1 MCVAPDINLPAPAC
15 HAFYVVAL
23 TLKLYRPTEWGLF
36 GTVPYGTAARITVG
50 TCRRAGDSIVPT
62 AIKVNEEVFTPRQQ
76 AVLTAALDL
85 LVENGDGLTMT
96 AVARRASCSK
106 ETLYKWFG
114 DRDGLLTATVQWQAA
129 KVRMPQVSRMGMTA
143 KTLRL
148 SMEQFAR
155 DLLTVITGEVSIT
168 LNRTAVT
175 HAAQEKDSLGII
187 VLENGP
193 LAIRRRLKPILEAG
207 RDARLLRFES
217 SEDAYR
223 TFFGLVVRDVQIR
236 LLLGDKSLTQTN
248 VTANIEADVEAATDQ
263 FFALYGVKTS
273 QP

>member
-1 MCVAPDINLPAPAC
+1 M
-15 HAFYVVAL
+15 AL
-23 TLKLYRPTEWGLF
+23 
-36 GTVPYGTAARITVG
+36 
-50 TCRRAGDSIVPT
+50 
-62 AIKVNEEVFTPRQQ
+62 AIKVTEETFTPRQQ

-129 KVRMPQVSRMGMTA
+129 KVRMPYVDRSHLNTA
-143 KTLRL
+143 ALRASL
-148 SMEQFAR
+148 EQFAR
-155 DLLTVITGEVSIT
+155 DLLTTLVGQVSIT
-168 LNRTAVT
+168 LNRTAIT
-175 HAAQEKDSLGII
+175 HAAQEKDSLGTI

-193 LAIRRRLKPILEAG
+193 LAIRRRLKPILEAA
-207 RDARLLRFES
+207 RDARLLRFSS

-236 LLLGDKSLTQTN
+236 LLLGDGALTQSN
-248 VTANIEADVEAATDQ
+248 VEANIESDAKVATDQ
-263 FFALYGVKTS
+263 FLTLYGTRANS
-273 QP
+273 

>member
-1 MCVAPDINLPAPAC
+1 MP
-15 HAFYVVAL
+15 L
-23 TLKLYRPTEWGLF
+23 T
-36 GTVPYGTAARITVG
+36 
-50 TCRRAGDSIVPT
+50 
-62 AIKVNEEVFTPRQQ
+62 IKVNEETFTPRQQ

-129 KVRMPQVSRMGMTA
+129 KVRMPQVDRSHLSA
-143 KTLRL
+143 KALRL
-148 SMEQFAR
+148 SIEQFAR
-155 DLLTVITGEVSIT
+155 DLLTVIIGDVSVT
-168 LNRTAVT
+168 LNRTAIT
-175 HAAQEKDSLGII
+175 HAAQEKDRLGLI

-193 LAIRRRLKPILEAG
+193 MGIRRRLKPILEAG
-207 RDARLLRFES
+207 KDARLLRFAN

-236 LLLGDKSLTQTN
+236 LLLGDSTLTQSN
-248 VTANIEADVEAATDQ
+248 IEANIEADVKAATDQ
-263 FFALYGVKTS
+263 FFTLYGVEATHNRE
-273 QP
+273 

>member
-1 MCVAPDINLPAPAC
+1 MLRVPMIS
-15 HAFYVVAL
+15 
-23 TLKLYRPTEWGLF
+23 RTE
-36 GTVPYGTAARITVG
+36 
-50 TCRRAGDSIVPT
+50 
-62 AIKVNEEVFTPRQQ
+62 EEVFTPRQQ

-129 KVRMPQVSRMGMTA
+129 KVRMPQMDRSGLSARS
-143 KTLRL
+143 LRL
-148 SMEQFAR
+148 SVEQFAR
-155 DLLTVITGEVSIT
+155 DLLGVLIGEISVT

-175 HAAQEKDSLGII
+175 HAAQEKDSLGGI

-207 RDARLLRFES
+207 RDARLLRFDS

-236 LLLGDKSLTQTN
+236 LLLGDKTLKATN
-248 VTANIEADVEAATDQ
+248 IDADAKAATDQ
-263 FFALYGVKTS
+263 FFALYGADKT
-273 QP
+273 Q